1 MYQGQSYGI
10 AFPQGSKLREK
21 VTITILKFMEDGTY
35 NKIYKKWF
43 GTEPK

>member
-1 MYQGQSYGI
+1 
-10 AFPQGSKLREK
+10 LREK